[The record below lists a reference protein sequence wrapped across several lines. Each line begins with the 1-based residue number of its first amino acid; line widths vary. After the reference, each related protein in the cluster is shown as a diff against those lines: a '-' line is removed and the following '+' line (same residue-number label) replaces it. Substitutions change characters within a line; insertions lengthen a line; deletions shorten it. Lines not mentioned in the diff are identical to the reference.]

1 MMRKKPMLAYPVSAK
16 PIDYSKP
23 TFIQPKLDGVRCVI
37 QAEGL
42 TPYHDSNPVS
52 HGFVVK
58 AYSRTGKEW
67 KNIEHILDELHPF
80 FAKNRNV
87 ILDGELYNH
96 DLRDNFEK
104 IISLVRKTKPT
115 DEDRLEASKLT
126 QFHCYDIIDE
136 TKTFQERNEFIQKH
150 FNVFYNF
157 LNKTR
162 SIKYVD
168 TYTVSSDTQA
178 QAIHQ
183 DNLNKGYEGSIVR
196 TNDTYACKRSHNLRK
211 FKDFHD
217 AEATLTGWVE
227 GKGKRIGT
235 IGKFT
240 AIDDEGNEFGM
251 PVMDKFKYLQDNF
264 EEMQTWKGKTA
275 TFTYFE
281 RTKANS
287 YRHPLFKAIRD
298 YE

>member
-37 QAEGL
+37 QYENRPLKNIDDLSGQL
-42 TPYHDSNPVS
+42 TEN
-52 HGFVVK
+52 VVV

-67 KNIEHILDELHPF
+67 KNIYHILYDLVPF
-80 FAKNRNV
+80 FEKHPNV

-96 DLRDNFEK
+96 DFKDDFES
-104 IISLVRKTKPT
+104 IISMVRKTKPT
-115 DEDRLEASKLT
+115 DEDRSISCNNV
-126 QFHCYDIIDE
+126 QFHCYDIINE
-136 TKTFQERNEFIQKH
+136 TKTFEDRIEFVKQ
-150 FNVFYNF
+150 NVPQSYCVSHVLTTQIPNQLEAEEMHNVNLYNGF
-157 LNKTR
+157 
-162 SIKYVD
+162 
-168 TYTVSSDTQA
+168 
-178 QAIHQ
+178 
-183 DNLNKGYEGSIVR
+183 EGSIVR
-196 TNDTYACKRSHNLRK
+196 TNDVYKCKRSHNLRK

-217 AEATLTGWVE
+217 AEATIVGFVE
-227 GKGKRIGT
+227 GKGKRVGT
-235 IGKFT
+235 LGKF
-240 AIDDEGNEFGM
+240 IMQDDDGIEFGC
-251 PVMDKFKYLQDNF
+251 PPG
-264 EEMQTWKGKTA
+264 KGYNYKDLSNLLHRAPHYIGATA